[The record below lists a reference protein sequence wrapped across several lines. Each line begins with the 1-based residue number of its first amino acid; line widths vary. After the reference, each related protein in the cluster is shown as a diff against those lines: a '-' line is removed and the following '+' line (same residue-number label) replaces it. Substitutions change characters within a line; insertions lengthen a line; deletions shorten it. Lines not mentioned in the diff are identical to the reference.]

1 MEMNTSKQCTGLRM
15 IQSDDRPPLLGALS
29 LIVEVHIGE
38 MQNSGGNVT
47 FRTFRTSAAAAL
59 YRNPLNNCS
68 ANGANRWTRCH
79 SEALCSR
86 WKLALNVFET
96 PLPRR
101 YTNASW
107 CQHIDPT
114 LIVMLLYLGLV
125 LPMAR
130 SLRIGY
136 VVSGAYM
143 YVLFSSVTCNLHVC
157 TRVENGIRS
166 VSIVCWNS
174 TTFCTSGSSLM

>member
-1 MEMNTSKQCTGLRM
+1 M

-86 WKLALNVFET
+86 SKLALNVFET

-101 YTNASW
+101 YTNAS
-107 CQHIDPT
+107 
-114 LIVMLLYLGLV
+114 
-125 LPMAR
+125 
-130 SLRIGY
+130 
-136 VVSGAYM
+136 
-143 YVLFSSVTCNLHVC
+143 
-157 TRVENGIRS
+157 
-166 VSIVCWNS
+166 
-174 TTFCTSGSSLM
+174 